1 MGRLKVT
8 QIGFIL
14 SIIGSLL
21 VAITPANSALTV
33 PVMLAGRA
41 LQGLSAACI
50 MPASLALLKAYWEGP
65 ARQRAISLW
74 SIGSWGGSGLCS
86 LFGGFMQD
94 TFGWRSI
101 FWLAIVF
108 SVIGLLLMRGTPES
122 KVETKEPFKL
132 DVPGILTFMVAMIAI
147 QVFITQGG
155 KFGWAS
161 PVSLGLLAVTFIFGF
176 LFVRFETQAG
186 KPFFDFKLFKN
197 STFTG
202 ATISNFY

>member
-176 LFVRFETQAG
+176 
-186 KPFFDFKLFKN
+186 
-197 STFTG
+197 
-202 ATISNFY
+202 